1 MKIPASYYT
10 NSDVV
15 FLAKKL
21 LGKLLITTI
30 NGIKTG
36 GIITE
41 TEAYSEVGWKK
52 TEVKYYRQKNIK
64 IKGTIQ
70 AKKTTRP
77 RIQKNKNSSY
87 R

>member
-1 MKIPASYYT
+1 
-10 NSDVV
+10 
-15 FLAKKL
+15 
-21 LGKLLITTI
+21 
-30 NGIKTG
+30 
-36 GIITE
+36 
-41 TEAYSEVGWKK
+41 
-52 TEVKYYRQKNIK
+52 VKYYRQKNIK

>member
-1 MKIPASYYT
+1 MLFLNPMKIPASYYT

-41 TEAYSEVGWKK
+41 TEAYSEVG
-52 TEVKYYRQKNIK
+52 
-64 IKGTIQ
+64 
-70 AKKTTRP
+70 
-77 RIQKNKNSSY
+77 
-87 R
+87 